1 MSNITRSTPIE
12 ISGDDNEKSNQYSS
26 IIFGKK
32 VNMLLVF
39 CGIVAIICVIFV
51 NCVLNIHNV
60 IHSNRTYKKRMRL
73 FYSIYILDVLFNF
86 QSLIFKHKD
95 DNLLYVLTLSYS
107 IQRWLMTILAL
118 FFLERKYKYDKVIMM
133 KNQVLYFIITAMGI
147 FCRFEYLLLLPF
159 KINTVSTIYEIIY
172 HGKNIIVNENDVVFT
187 TKNDG
192 FQYIQKFERY
202 KDVMINLRI
211 PGIEFCIVSYYF
223 CLSKVLLIT
232 CKVAH
237 FLEIRGERSNISC
250 LFALLE
256 SSFNIIFSIIVF
268 TINTKIFLSRRIETV
283 LGKIRVTDE
292 ILIVSQQNSINSEKY
307 YDNDGSVVN
316 SEYSDYTAKLS
327 SHPTFNNMVNDIEKK
342 ILKKSIT
349 SSNSIKELKSASSNE
364 SEELPISH
372 TQAISLLNKYS
383 NKKRSKIV
391 KT

>member
-1 MSNITRSTPIE
+1 MYNITTSTPIE
-12 ISGDDNEKSNQYSS
+12 ISGDENDKSNQYSS

-39 CGIVAIICVIFV
+39 CGLIAIICVIFV

-60 IHSNRTYKKRMRL
+60 IHTKRTYKKRTRL
-73 FYSIYILDVLFNF
+73 FYSMYILDVLFNF

-95 DNLLYVLTLSYS
+95 DDLIYVLTLTYS
-107 IQRWLMTILAL
+107 IQRWIMTILAL
-118 FFLERKYKYDKVIMM
+118 FYLERKYKYDKVIMT
-133 KNQVLYFIITAMGI
+133 KNQVLYFIITVMGI

-159 KINTVSTIYEIIY
+159 EINTVSTIYEIIY
-172 HGKNIIVNENDVVFT
+172 YGKNILVNENDVVFT

-192 FQYIQKFERY
+192 FQYTQKFERY
-202 KDVMINLRI
+202 KDIMINLRI
-211 PGIEFCIVSYYF
+211 PGIEFCIISYYF

-292 ILIVSQQNSINSEKY
+292 ILVVSQQNSINSEKY
-307 YDNDGSVVN
+307 YDNDGSIVN
-316 SEYSDYTAKLS
+316 SEYTDYTAKLS

-342 ILKKSIT
+342 ILKKSIA

-372 TQAISLLNKYS
+372 TQAITLLNKYS
-383 NKKRSKIV
+383 KKKRSKS
-391 KT
+391 